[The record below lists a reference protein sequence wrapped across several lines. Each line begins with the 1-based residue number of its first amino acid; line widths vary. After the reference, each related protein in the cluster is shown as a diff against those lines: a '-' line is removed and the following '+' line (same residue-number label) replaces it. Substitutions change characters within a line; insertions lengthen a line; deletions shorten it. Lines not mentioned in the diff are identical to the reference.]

1 MVYTLL
7 IFCRELI
14 GNGEPH
20 HVAMMGLS
28 VASNILFHDR
38 KHMVVTRFALSGR
51 SLVTSLTLSLIAVLA
66 IGCSSDS
73 TPLVPAVP
81 GKLISHDS
89 IKTYDRQE
97 FERIRSV
104 DLEDF
109 FKNSTMTAGDFLGGF
124 PTTYKNVSLYRIA
137 YESVIPEWNNQ
148 RVLAYG
154 LVAIPEGATN
164 GTPILSYQHGVIFD
178 KNAVPSNPD
187 ESAETRLA
195 LLQYA
200 SQGYIV
206 VAADYFGNGSLS
218 SVPNTY
224 FLKRSAEQAMF
235 DMHMAS
241 FEFLKTKNIQPGR
254 LFLLGWSQGGYNT
267 MLHLR
272 MLEGAAIPVAAAATA
287 SGPGSPFHLIARALY
302 APRAFDPAW
311 ESLIITNLIFAYE
324 TYFGLTGCS
333 KEFIKPGIYETAK
346 AFYEFRTDANSYLG
360 AGGNLLE
367 NVLTMKF
374 AETGKIKSHEFWQ
387 LLSQAESYIWLSKAP
402 LRQYYSNRDEG
413 VPKELAIA
421 GVEYQ
426 TSIGKTNATS
436 HNAGDSAD
444 HRSVYVRTLV
454 DTKPWFD
461 SLK

>member
-1 MVYTLL
+1 MFLKSL
-7 IFCRELI
+7 IL
-14 GNGEPH
+14 
-20 HVAMMGLS
+20 A
-28 VASNILFHDR
+28 
-38 KHMVVTRFALSGR
+38 
-51 SLVTSLTLSLIAVLA
+51 LIAVFA
-66 IGCSSDS
+66 FGCGSDS
-73 TPLVPAVP
+73 TPAVP
-81 GKLISHDS
+81 VALGKLISQDS
-89 IKTYDRQE
+89 IKTYNSQD

-109 FKNSTMTAGDFLGGF
+109 FNNSTMTASDFRGGF
-124 PTTYKNVSLYRIA
+124 PTNFKNVTLYRIA
-137 YESVIPEWNNQ
+137 YESMIPEWNNQ
-148 RVLAYG
+148 RVEAYG

-178 KNAVPSNPD
+178 KNAVPSSPG
-187 ESAETRLA
+187 ESAETRLT

-224 FLKRSAEQAMF
+224 FLKRSSEQAMF
-235 DMHMAS
+235 DMHTAS
-241 FEFLKTKNIQPGR
+241 LEFLKTKNIQPGK

-267 MLHLR
+267 MLHFR

-302 APRAFDPAW
+302 APRTIDPQW
-311 ESLIITNLIFAYE
+311 ESLIITNLIFSYE
-324 TYFGLTGCS
+324 TYFRLSGCS
-333 KEFIKPGIYETAK
+333 KEFIKPGIYDTAR
-346 AFYEFRTDANSYLG
+346 AFYDFRVNAETYLN

-367 NVLTMKF
+367 NVLTKEF
-374 AETGKIKSHEFWQ
+374 AETGKTKSHEFWQ
-387 LLSQAESYIWLSKAP
+387 LLGQAESYIWLSKAP

-413 VPKELAIA
+413 VPKELATA
-421 GVEYQ
+421 GVAYQ

-436 HNAGDSAD
+436 HDAGESAD
-444 HRSVYVRTLV
+444 HRSVFIRTLV
-454 DTKPWFD
+454 ETKPWFD

>member
-1 MVYTLL
+1 MVPR
-7 IFCRELI
+7 IEVCVR
-14 GNGEPH
+14 P
-20 HVAMMGLS
+20 A
-28 VASNILFHDR
+28 A
-38 KHMVVTRFALSGR
+38 
-51 SLVTSLTLSLIAVLA
+51 TSLILALITVFAC
-66 IGCSSDS
+66 GCGSES
-73 TPLVPAVP
+73 TPLVPVAA
-81 GKLISHDS
+81 GKLINHDS
-89 IKTYDRQE
+89 IQTYDSLA

-109 FKNSTMTAGDFLGGF
+109 FTNSTMTASDFRSGF
-124 PTTYKNVSLYRIA
+124 PTTYKNVALYRIA

-148 RVLAYG
+148 RVVAYG

-164 GTPILSYQHGVIFD
+164 GTPILSYQHGVIFE
-178 KNAVPSNPD
+178 KNAVPSSPD
-187 ESAETRLA
+187 ESAETRLT

-224 FLKRSAEQAMF
+224 FLKRSSEQAMF
-235 DMHMAS
+235 DMHSAS
-241 FEFLKTKNIQPGR
+241 LEFLKTRNIQPGK

-267 MLHLR
+267 MLHFR
-272 MLEGAAIPVAAAATA
+272 MLENASIPVAAAATA

-302 APRAFDPAW
+302 APRTFDPPWA
-311 ESLIITNLIFAYE
+311 SLIITNLIFAYE

-333 KEFIKPGIYETAK
+333 KEFIKPGVYEKAK
-346 AFYEFRTDANSYLG
+346 AFYDFRTDAETYLN

-367 NVLTMKF
+367 NVLTKEF
-374 AETGKIKSHEFWQ
+374 AETGKTTSHEFWQ
-387 LLSQAESYIWLSKAP
+387 LLSQAESYIWLSEAP

-413 VPKELAIA
+413 VPMEMGTA
-421 GVEYQ
+421 GATYQ

-436 HNAGDSAD
+436 HNAGERAD
-444 HRSVYVRTLV
+444 HRSVFVRTLV
-454 DTKPWFD
+454 ETKPWFD